1 MMRLPC
7 LLAAVLIVA
16 SPWPAFAQTN
26 SAPQDKPV
34 MVHLGDGSSQ
44 PLRAWNLV
52 YDFLSW
58 KQGTP
63 AMLAQPT
70 LRKTAELWAC
80 KKVIPVAGQTLELAY
95 AEFPRDIEIDGR
107 EQRVLV
113 SIAQKLTLQDASGK
127 KTEMKIEAPHRD
139 LLLPGNDKSVQITAR
154 SLDLVGET
162 LTGTKRSFCV
172 LSYTALVQCAGSP
185 SEQVVKL
192 SFQP

>member
-7 LLAAVLIVA
+7 LLAAVLIVS
-16 SPWPAFAQTN
+16 SPWSASAQTT

-63 AMLAQPT
+63 SMLAQPT
-70 LRKTAELWAC
+70 LRKTAELWVA
-80 KKVIPVAGQTLELAY
+80 KKVYPVAGLTLELAY
-95 AEFPRDIEIDGR
+95 GEFPREVEIDGR
-107 EQRVLV
+107 TQRLLISV
-113 SIAQKLTLQDASGK
+113 AQKLTLHDPTGK
-127 KTEMKIEAPHRD
+127 KAEMKIEAPHRD
-139 LLLPGNDKSVQITAR
+139 LLLPGNEKTTQITAR
-154 SLDLVGET
+154 SLDLMGET

-172 LSYTALVQCAGSP
+172 LSYSALVQCATTP

-192 SFQP
+192 TFQP

>member
-7 LLAAVLIVA
+7 LLAAVLIA
-16 SPWPAFAQTN
+16 SSPWPAFAQTT

-63 AMLAQPT
+63 PMLAQPT
-70 LRKTAELWAC
+70 LRKTAELWAG
-80 KKVIPVAGQTLELAY
+80 KKVIPVTGQTLELAY
-95 AEFPRDIEIDGR
+95 AEFPREIEIEGR
-107 EQRVLV
+107 EQRVLIAV
-113 SIAQKLTLQDASGK
+113 AQKLTLLDASGK

-139 LLLPGNDKSVQITAR
+139 LLLPGNDKTVQITAR